1 MGDFLY
7 LSVVKDLSKYILT
20 LIEDTNLGA
29 DCTVLYNGGDCY
41 VINLY
46 VKDIRYSNDF
56 VKLHLKEWVFSIINT
71 YFPKGK
77 ITCVVNVRT
86 VL

>member
-1 MGDFLY
+1 M
-7 LSVVKDLSKYILT
+7 KDLSKYILT

-29 DCTVLYNGGDCY
+29 NCRVLYNGGDCY

-46 VKDIRYSNDF
+46 VKDIRYSNDI
-56 VKLHLKEWVFSIINT
+56 VKVYLKEWVLSVINT
-71 YFPKGK
+71 YFPKGN
-77 ITCVVNVRT
+77 ITCVVKVRT